1 MSFFWVVVSVMF
13 QLGLAFMLFLFV
25 AFSSAGIANGAKLG
39 PMTSLVLDAS
49 LYVLPLLCFITVWM
63 LVQGYRSGASA
74 HTYWWHLLPIPPAI
88 AYLVFAISLSGSS
101 GR

>member
-13 QLGLAFMLFLFV
+13 QLGLAFMLFLLV
-25 AFSSAGIANGAKLG
+25 AFSSAGIANGPPLG
-39 PMTSLVLDAS
+39 KATSLVLDAS
-49 LYVLPLLCFITVWM
+49 LYVLPLLCFVSVWM

-74 HTYWWHLLPIPPAI
+74 YTFWWHLLPIPPAI
-88 AYLVFAISLSGSS
+88 AYLVFALSLSGSS

>member
-1 MSFFWVVVSVMF
+1 MSFFWVVVSVIF

-25 AFSSAGIANGAKLG
+25 AFSSAGIANGTRLG
-39 PMTSLVLDAS
+39 PMTTLVLDAS
-49 LYVLPLLCFITVWM
+49 LYVLPLLCCVSVWM
-63 LVQGYRSGASA
+63 LVQGYRSEASA